1 MDWFHSSV
9 VACCSRPG
17 GSARSWWPSL
27 NLLSSLSTVLWLV
40 CLLAE
45 VKDRECGLALGEV
58 QPNCIFGLDG
68 G

>member
-9 VACCSRPG
+9 VACCSQPG

-27 NLLSSLSTVLWLV
+27 NLLSCPSTVLWLM

>member
-17 GSARSWWPSL
+17 GSERSWWPSL
-27 NLLSSLSTVLWLV
+27 NLLSCLSTVLWLM